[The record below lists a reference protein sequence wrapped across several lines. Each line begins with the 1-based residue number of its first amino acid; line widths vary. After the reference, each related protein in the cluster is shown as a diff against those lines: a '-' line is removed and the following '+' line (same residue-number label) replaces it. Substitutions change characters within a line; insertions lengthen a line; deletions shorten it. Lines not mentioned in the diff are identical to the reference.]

1 MYKIKNKILII
12 GTLTLISININA
24 GWAKHRDRFL
34 KGIKNWV
41 NSNEQRYNS
50 NTRYRNDYR
59 QNRINTNNS
68 VSNLDTYTNNNLIFE
83 MEVVKLVN
91 IERTKRGIHPLSIS
105 NKLFAAAA
113 VRANELAQKFSHT
126 RPNGSSYLTAVQNVG
141 YPSSYVGENIASGQ
155 ISPIAVMESWMN
167 SPGHRAAILNPNY
180 TEIGVGVNY
189 EDGYYGI
196 SWVQLFGRPG
206 R

>member
-1 MYKIKNKILII
+1 MHKIKNKILII

-34 KGIKNWV
+34 KGLKNWV
-41 NSNEQRYNS
+41 NSNEQRYN
-50 NTRYRNDYR
+50 NRNR
-59 QNRINTNNS
+59 TNTNNA
-68 VSNLDTYTNNNLIFE
+68 VSNTDTRINNSFQI
-83 MEVVKLVN
+83 EVVRLVN
-91 IERTKRGIHPLSIS
+91 IERRKRGLAPLSIS
-105 NKLFAAAA
+105 NRLSEAAAI
-113 VRANELAQKFSHT
+113 RANEIVQKFSHT
-126 RPNGSSYLTAVQNVG
+126 RPDGSSYHTVIKNVG
-141 YPSSYVGENIASGQ
+141 YMHPYVGENIAAGRK
-155 ISPIAVMESWMN
+155 SPEEVMNAWMN
-167 SPGHRAAILNPNY
+167 SNGHRAAILNPNY

>member
-1 MYKIKNKILII
+1 MHKIKNKILII

-41 NSNEQRYNS
+41 NSNEQRYN
-50 NTRYRNDYR
+50 NRNR
-59 QNRINTNNS
+59 TNANNS
-68 VSNLDTYTNNNLIFE
+68 VSNTNTYTNNSLNFE
-83 MEVVKLVN
+83 MEVVRLIN

-141 YPSSYVGENIASGQ
+141 YPSSYVGENIAAGQ